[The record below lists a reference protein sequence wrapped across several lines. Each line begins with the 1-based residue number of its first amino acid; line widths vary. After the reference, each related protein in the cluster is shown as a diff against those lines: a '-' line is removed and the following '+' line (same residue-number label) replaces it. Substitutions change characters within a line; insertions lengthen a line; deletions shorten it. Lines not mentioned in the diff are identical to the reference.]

1 MLNVSAFALGVTLLL
16 ATFESRA
23 QQYIVTNLGT
33 LGGTNSGVG
42 PFSAATA
49 INAMGDVAGYSI
61 SAETGNQVHAFITK
75 PKTHYM
81 VDLGALTRGGISQG
95 YGINDRG
102 QITGYAASADFDNP
116 IHAFVTSADASAMS
130 DLGTLACGT
139 ENYCNGSSYGT
150 AINLSGQV
158 TGYSSIATSI
168 DTYHA
173 FITSVTTGVMTDLG
187 TLGGF
192 ESEAY
197 GINTAGQV
205 TGWAATTVGY
215 AHAFITN
222 ASTDAMT
229 DLGTLGGTGSEGF
242 SINDRGEVTGV
253 AVTASGVSH
262 AFLYRNG
269 RMRDLGTLGG
279 ATSQGN
285 SVNDR
290 GEVTGESLTSS
301 GVTHAFLYR
310 SGAMLD
316 LNSEIGSAAA
326 VYTLTSGQGINDR
339 GQIAVKGILNATG
352 EELALLLTPD
362 DGRAELA
369 TVNGSAAAT
378 DIAATGHQPN

>member
-1 MLNVSAFALGVTLLL
+1 MLNNSALALGVTLLL

-23 QQYIVTNLGT
+23 QYIVTDLGT

-49 INAMGDVAGYSI
+49 INASGEVAGYSI

-75 PKTHYM
+75 PKTHLM
-81 VDLGALTRGGISQG
+81 TDLGALTPGGISQG
-95 YGINDRG
+95 YGINDGG
-102 QITGYAASADFDNP
+102 QVTGYAASADFDNP
-116 IHAFVTSADASAMS
+116 IHAFVTSADTGAMS

-150 AINLSGQV
+150 AINLSGRV
-158 TGYSSIATSI
+158 TGYSSIATSV

-173 FITSVTTGVMTDLG
+173 FVTSATTGVMTDLG

-192 ESEAY
+192 ESE
-197 GINTAGQV
+197 GFGVNTAGQV
-205 TGWAATTVGY
+205 TGWAATSVGY

-222 ASTDAMT
+222 VSTNAMT
-229 DLGTLGGTGSEGF
+229 DLGTLGGAGSEGY
-242 SINDRGEVTGV
+242 SINNRGEVTGV
-253 AVTASGVSH
+253 AITASGASH
-262 AFLYRNG
+262 AFLYRDG
-269 RMRDLGTLGG
+269 HMRDLGTLGG

-301 GVTHAFLYR
+301 GVSHAFLY
-310 SGAMLD
+310 SDGSMLD

-326 VYTLTSGQGINDR
+326 VYTLSSGQGINDR
-339 GQIAVKGILNATG
+339 GQIAVNGILNATG
-352 EELALLLTPD
+352 EDVALLLTLE
-362 DGRAELA
+362 DGSAKAA
-369 TVNGSAAAT
+369 TVDGSAAVT
-378 DIAATGHQPN
+378 DTAAIRREPK